1 MKNKFCILL
10 LFVSLLIIVPNCTN
24 AAHPS
29 NLTID
34 IKPVTQKGKKPYLEY
49 DISRPSFHNFHD
61 EKFQQKLNTYYKT
74 TADRFKK
81 TIAKDAKKYYEE
93 FQESNTPF
101 HPYVANVDYKVT
113 LKNAPL
119 LSLYVNYY
127 QYTGGAHGIYTW
139 KANTFDLHEKKLISL
154 TDLFQQG
161 SNYKDIIRTE
171 IVRQIKQNENIY
183 FPDATEK
190 VMSTKKFNYFLE
202 PNNLVI
208 YFSLYEIAP
217 YSSGIPQF
225 RIPYTLLRDSLKST
239 YQNILI
245 DNG

>member
-1 MKNKFCILL
+1 MKNKFYILL
-10 LFVSLLIIVPNCTN
+10 LLVSLLIIVPNYTN

-29 NLTID
+29 SLTID

-49 DISRPSFHNFHD
+49 QISRPYFSNFYD
-61 EKFQQKLNTYYKT
+61 TKFQKKLNTYYKT
-74 TADRFKK
+74 TTDRFK
-81 TIAKDAKKYYEE
+81 TTLAKEAKKYYTEA
-93 FQESNTPF
+93 QESNAPF

-113 LKNAPL
+113 LQKSPL

-127 QYTGGAHGIYTW
+127 QYTGGAHGLYTW
-139 KANTFDLHEKKLISL
+139 KANTFDLNEKRLL
-154 TDLFQQG
+154 NLDDLFQKDSTYQ
-161 SNYKDIIRTE
+161 DIIRTE
-171 IVRQIKQNENIY
+171 IVRQIKQNESIY

-190 VMSTKKFNYFLE
+190 VMSTKKFNYYLE
-202 PNNLVI
+202 PDHLVI

-225 RIPYTLLRDSLKST
+225 RIPYTLLRKALKPN